1 MGTLTEEIFSR
12 RLGRPVQAGEIVVA
26 PVDYAMA
33 HDVTGPLAIE
43 AFRKL
48 EVPLWDPER
57 VIMVFDHILPANTV
71 ASAGLH
77 KIVRDFAD
85 EYGVTHVFQEGI
97 CHQLMVE
104 KGFIRPGGIVVGADS
119 HSTTYGALGCFSAGF
134 GSTDIAVTFAT
145 GKTWFR
151 VPETIRINLRGAL
164 PPGIF
169 PKDLALKVIRM
180 LGAEGANYLAVEW
193 GGEAVE
199 AMSVDERLTL
209 ANLTVDFGGKAGLC
223 EPDEHTRAY
232 LGEAEVFDLHPI
244 APVYRSVIE
253 VDAEKLEPQI
263 ACPPAIDNVQDLS
276 AVEGT
281 ELDEVFVGSCANGRI
296 EDLAIVA
303 GYFKGKQVHSRTRTI
318 VVPASKQIY
327 MEALARGYIQT
338 FMEAGAL
345 VMNAGC
351 GPCLG
356 RQHGVLGPGERA
368 LSTSNRNYA
377 GRMGSAQAEI
387 YLANPA
393 VAAASAL
400 AGAIADPRLLPLP
413 ALPKKVWE
421 LVGGRN

>member
-1 MGTLTEEIFSR
+1 MGTLTEQIFSR
-12 RLGRPVQAGEIVVA
+12 RLGWDVHAGEIVVA

-43 AFRKL
+43 AFRQL
-48 EVPLWDPER
+48 QVPLWDPER
-57 VIMVFDHILPANTV
+57 VILVFDHILPANTV
-71 ASAGLH
+71 AAAGLH
-77 KIVRDFAD
+77 KLVRDFAA

-119 HSTTYGALGCFSAGF
+119 HSTTYGALGCFAAGF

-145 GKTWFR
+145 GRTWFR

-169 PKDLALKVIRM
+169 PKDLALQVIRR

-223 EPDEHTRAY
+223 EPDEQTRIY
-232 LGEAEVFDLHPI
+232 LGDAEVVDLHPV
-244 APVYRSVIE
+244 APEYRSVLE
-253 VDAEKLEPQI
+253 VDAETLEPQI

-276 AVEGT
+276 TVEGT
-281 ELDEVFVGSCANGRI
+281 QLDEVFVGSCANGRI

-303 GYFKGKQVHSRTRTI
+303 GYFEGRQVHPHTRTI

-377 GRMGSAQAEI
+377 GRMGSPQAEI

-400 AGAIADPRLLPLP
+400 AGAIADPRSF
-413 ALPKKVWE
+413 K
-421 LVGGRN
+421 

>member
-12 RLGRPVQAGEIVVA
+12 RLRRRVQAGEIVVA

-71 ASAGLH
+71 AAAGLH

-104 KGFIRPGGIVVGADS
+104 KGFVRPGGIVVGADS

-151 VPETIRINLRGAL
+151 VPETIRINLHGRLHA
-164 PPGIF
+164 GIY
-169 PKDLALKVIRM
+169 PKDLALQVIRR
-180 LGAEGANYLAVEW
+180 LGAEGANYMAVEW

-199 AMSVDERLTL
+199 AMSIDERLTL
-209 ANLTVDFGGKAGLC
+209 TNLTVDFGGKAGLC
-223 EPDEHTRAY
+223 EPDEETRRY
-232 LGEAEVFDLHPI
+232 LGEAEALDLHPI
-244 APVYRSVIE
+244 APEYRSVLD
-253 VDAEKLEPQI
+253 VDAERLEPQI

-281 ELDEVFVGSCANGRI
+281 RLDEVFIGSCTNGRI

-303 GYFKGKQVHSRTRTI
+303 SFFKGHQVDPGTRTI
-318 VVPASKQIY
+318 VVPASKQVY

-356 RQHGVLGPGERA
+356 RQHGVLGPGEIA

-400 AGAIADPRLLPLP
+400 AGAIADPRTSAPH
-413 ALPKKVWE
+413 AGNAWRSV
-421 LVGGRN
+421 N

>member
-1 MGTLTEEIFSR
+1 MDTLTEEIFSR
-12 RLGRPVQAGEIVVA
+12 RLGRRVQAGDVVVA

-43 AFRKL
+43 AFRTL
-48 EVPLWDPER
+48 NAPLWDPER
-57 VIMVFDHILPANTV
+57 VILVFDHILPANTV
-71 ASAGLH
+71 AAAGLH
-77 KIVRDFAD
+77 RMIRDFAD
-85 EYGVTHVFQEGI
+85 EFGVPNVFQEGI
-97 CHQLMVE
+97 CHQVMVE
-104 KGFIRPGGIVVGADS
+104 RGYARPGGIIVGADS
-119 HSTTYGALGCFSAGF
+119 HSTTYGALGCFSAGM

-151 VPETIRINLRGAL
+151 VPETIRIELRGGL
-164 PPGIF
+164 PPGVLA
-169 PKDLALKVIRM
+169 KDLALQVIRR

-193 GGEAVE
+193 GGEAVA
-199 AMSVDERLTL
+199 AMTIAQRLTL

-223 EPDEHTRAY
+223 EPDEATRAY
-232 LGEAEVFDLHPI
+232 LGEAEVSDLRPI
-244 APVYRSVIE
+244 RPAYRELVE
-253 VDAEKLEPQI
+253 VDAQRLEPQV

-276 AVEGT
+276 AVEGIA
-281 ELDEVFVGSCANGRI
+281 LDEVFVGSCTNGRL

-303 GYFKGKQVHSRTRTI
+303 GYFQGRQVSPRTRTI
-318 VVPASKQIY
+318 VVPASKEVYLQ
-327 MEALARGYIQT
+327 ALAAGYIRT
-338 FMEAGAL
+338 FMEAGAI

-377 GRMGSAQAEI
+377 GRMGSPQAEI

-400 AGAIADPRLLPLP
+400 AGAIADPRRV
-413 ALPKKVWE
+413 A
-421 LVGGRN
+421 

>member
-1 MGTLTEEIFSR
+1 LGTLTEEIFSR
-12 RLGRPVQAGEIVVA
+12 RLGRQVRAGEIVVA

-43 AFRKL
+43 AFRQL

-57 VIMVFDHILPANTV
+57 VIFVFDHILPANTV
-71 ASAGLH
+71 AAAGLH
-77 KIVRDFAD
+77 KLVRDFAV
-85 EYGVTHVFQEGI
+85 EFGVTHVFQEGI
-97 CHQLMVE
+97 CHQVMVE
-104 KGFIRPGGIVVGADS
+104 KGFVRPGGIVVGADS

-145 GKTWFR
+145 GRTWFR

-164 PPGIF
+164 PPGVF
-169 PKDLALKVIRM
+169 PKDLALQVIRR

-199 AMSVDERLTL
+199 AMIVDDRLTL

-223 EPDEHTRAY
+223 EPDEQTRAY
-232 LGEAEVFDLHPI
+232 LGDAEIADLR
-244 APVYRSVIE
+244 PVGPEYRAVIE
-253 VDAEKLEPQI
+253 VDAEVLEPQI
-263 ACPPAIDNVQDLS
+263 ACPPAIDNVKDLRD
-276 AVEGT
+276 VEGT
-281 ELDEVFVGSCANGRI
+281 HLDEVFVGSCTNGRI
-296 EDLAIVA
+296 EDLAVVA
-303 GYFKGKQVHSRTRTI
+303 SYFQGRQVHPNTRTI
-318 VVPASKQIY
+318 VVPASKAVY
-327 MEALARGYIQT
+327 LEALSRGYIQT

-377 GRMGSAQAEI
+377 GRMGSPQAEI

-400 AGAIADPRLLPLP
+400 AGAIADPRRLL
-413 ALPKKVWE
+413 
-421 LVGGRN
+421 

>member
-12 RLGRPVQAGEIVVA
+12 RLGRRVHAGEIVVA
-26 PVDYAMA
+26 AVDYAMA

-71 ASAGLH
+71 AAAGLH

-104 KGFIRPGGIVVGADS
+104 KGFVRPGGIVVGADS

-151 VPETIRINLRGAL
+151 VPETIRINLHGRLHA
-164 PPGIF
+164 GIY
-169 PKDLALKVIRM
+169 PKDLALQVIRR
-180 LGAEGANYLAVEW
+180 LGAEGANYMAVEW

-199 AMSVDERLTL
+199 AMSIDERLTL
-209 ANLTVDFGGKAGLC
+209 TNLTVDFGGKAGLC
-223 EPDEHTRAY
+223 EPDEETRRY
-232 LGEAEVFDLHPI
+232 LGEAEALDLHPI
-244 APVYRSVIE
+244 APEYRSVLD
-253 VDAEKLEPQI
+253 VDAERLEPQI

-281 ELDEVFVGSCANGRI
+281 HLDEVFIGSCTNGRI

-303 GYFKGKQVHSRTRTI
+303 SFFKGHQVDPGTRTI
-318 VVPASKQIY
+318 VVPASKQVY
-327 MEALARGYIQT
+327 LEALARGYIQT

-377 GRMGSAQAEI
+377 GRMGSPQAEI

-400 AGAIADPRLLPLP
+400 AGAIADPRTSAPH
-413 ALPKKVWE
+413 ASSAWRSV
-421 LVGGRN
+421 N